1 VRMGWRAALAGKG
14 RRGRV
19 VRMRTKEAGSGA
31 GPAAGRGVVDD
42 EGSAAV
48 DMVVCY
54 AGCRGGS

>member
-1 VRMGWRAALAGKG
+1 
-14 RRGRV
+14 
-19 VRMRTKEAGSGA
+19 MRTKEAGSGA